1 MTGSSGSIR
10 AHSPSGTIHGGC
22 CPFLTAGPNHNMST
36 AIPTRHS
43 VRSSK
48 WFLPLFC
55 LALGVVVLVASWLGG
70 SLSAGV
76 YGLVVLAVFGLA
88 LLLLTGRSETLRGLT
103 VGRDER
109 FAQIDLRATAVTGL
123 VLIITVIVAWLVEIA
138 RGHSGNP
145 YGWLGAIGG
154 VAYILA
160 VAFFRWRG

>member
-1 MTGSSGSIR
+1 MIKDRNQGMTIKDRCEGIAR
-10 AHSPSGTIHGGC
+10 
-22 CPFLTAGPNHNMST
+22 
-36 AIPTRHS
+36 
-43 VRSSK
+43 SK

-55 LALGVVVLVASWLGG
+55 LGLGVVVLVASWLGG
-70 SLSAGV
+70 QLGAGV
-76 YGLVVLAVFGLA
+76 YGLAVLAIFGLV
-88 LLLLTGRSETLRGLT
+88 LLLLTGRSETIRGLT

>member
-1 MTGSSGSIR
+1 MLKDR
-10 AHSPSGTIHGGC
+10 C
-22 CPFLTAGPNHNMST
+22 E
-36 AIPTRHS
+36 AIGR
-43 VRSSK
+43 SK
-48 WFLPLFC
+48 WFMPLFC
-55 LALGVVVLVASWLGG
+55 LTLGVVVLVASWLGG

-88 LLLLTGRSETLRGLT
+88 LLVLTGRSETLRGLT
-103 VGRDER
+103 IGRDER
-109 FAQIDLRATAVTGL
+109 FAQIDLRATAVAGL

-154 VAYILA
+154 LAYILA

>member
-1 MTGSSGSIR
+1 MIKDR
-10 AHSPSGTIHGGC
+10 C
-22 CPFLTAGPNHNMST
+22 E
-36 AIPTRHS
+36 AIGR
-43 VRSSK
+43 SK

-103 VGRDER
+103 IGRDER
-109 FAQIDLRATAVTGL
+109 FAQIDLRATA
-123 VLIITVIVAWLVEIA
+123 VAWLVEIA